1 MKKLTIGLF
10 AVLIL
15 MSGAAYAGNPNYG
28 NDYNQG
34 NNYGQSSS
42 FGQVNPDDKAVV
54 SLLWLVYTDL
64 QMCRS
69 AMSQSIMDNVSALGH
84 LNNSQSALRKAQ
96 VDPGYGTLVSEIDK
110 RISKIKFYLVM
121 NERRAVEE
129 RIRQLMVIIR
139 NVLGNAGGQMPGY
152 GTYGNNNNNNY
163 NPFNN
168 NNGNFGNPNG
178 SGFVPPVKPEV
189 PVNGQNSPSMPVFPS
204 GVVPVR

>member
-1 MKKLTIGLF
+1 MKKFIIGLL
-10 AVLIL
+10 AVLVFV
-15 MSGAAYAGNPNYG
+15 SGSAFAGNPG
-28 NDYNQG
+28 
-34 NNYGQSSS
+34 
-42 FGQVNPDDKAVV
+42 FMKVNPEDQAVV

-69 AMSQSIMDNVSALGH
+69 SMNQSIMDNVSAIGH

-96 VDPGYGTLVSEIDK
+96 VDPSYNILINEIDK

-139 NVLGNAGGQMPGY
+139 NVLGASGESMPGY
-152 GTYGNNNNNNY
+152 GSGNY
-163 NPFNN
+163 SPFNN
-168 NNGNFGNPNG
+168 NGGYGNPNG
-178 SGFVPPVKPEV
+178 SGFIPQGKPEIPINGGLSNPGL
-189 PVNGQNSPSMPVFPS
+189 PVLPS